1 MELTVAVAV
10 GREGSKRS
18 VVAAAGVL
26 VVQRGRWTGM
36 EPMMGA
42 EGPVGRR

>member
-18 VVAAAGVL
+18 VVAEAGVMM
-26 VVQRGRWTGM
+26 VQRRRWIKTEDQQITTGK
-36 EPMMGA
+36 P
-42 EGPVGRR
+42 